1 MHSGFDIFSKRIQSR
16 WTSNLFFLFKLP
28 MAFLSG
34 LRVIQI
40 SRESCAV
47 SIRYKW
53 INQNPFQSVYFAAQ
67 LMAAELSTGALAFG
81 QLYQRKPSASM
92 LVLSN
97 RSVFHKKVKG
107 KLIFT
112 CSDGAAIEAAIEN
125 TIQTGE
131 PVTVECYAA
140 GVTEEGVLATEC
152 WFTWTF
158 RAKK

>member
-1 MHSGFDIFSKRIQSR
+1 MHTGFDVFSKRIQSR
-16 WTSNLFFLFKLP
+16 WTANLFFLFKLP

-34 LRVIQI
+34 LRVVQI

-47 SIRYKW
+47 SIRYQW
-53 INQNPFQSVYFAAQ
+53 INQNPFQSVYFAVQ

-81 QLYQRKPSASM
+81 QLYQRKPAVSM

-97 RSVFHKKVKG
+97 RSLFHKKVKG
-107 KLIFT
+107 KLRFT
-112 CSDGAAIEAAIEN
+112 CSDGEVIAAAIEK
-125 TIQTGE
+125 TIATGE
-131 PVTVECYAA
+131 PITVECYAA

>member
-1 MHSGFDIFSKRIQSR
+1 MHTGFDIFSKRIQSR

-28 MAFLSG
+28 MAFFSG
-34 LRVIQI
+34 LKVVQI

-81 QLYQRKPSASM
+81 QLYQRKPSVSM
-92 LVLSN
+92 LVLCN
-97 RSVFHKKVKG
+97 RSLFHKKVKG
-107 KLIFT
+107 KLTFK
-112 CSDGAAIEAAIEN
+112 CSDGGIIEN
-125 TIQTGE
+125 AIQKTIETGE

-140 GVTEEGVLATEC
+140 GMTEDGVLATEC

>member
-1 MHSGFDIFSKRIQSR
+1 MHTGFDIFSKRIQSR

-28 MAFLSG
+28 MAFFSG
-34 LRVIQI
+34 LKVVQI

-53 INQNPFQSVYFAAQ
+53 INQHPSQSVYFAAQ

-81 QLYQRKPSASM
+81 QLYQRKPSVSM

-97 RSVFHKKVKG
+97 RSLFHKKVKG
-107 KLIFT
+107 KLTFT
-112 CSDGAAIEAAIEN
+112 CSDGGIIEN
-125 TIQTGE
+125 AIQKTIETGE

-140 GVTEEGVLATEC
+140 GMTEDGVLATEC